1 MFLPERSEGGKTRIT
16 ENQNE
21 IPFYPHEFQQ
31 VVIQGTL
38 CHVVNVTELE
48 LGKMKSL
55 LQATAVSYKAFMA

>member
-1 MFLPERSEGGKTRIT
+1 MFLPELSEGVKTRIT

-38 CHVVNVTELE
+38 CHVVNVKELE
-48 LGKMKSL
+48 
-55 LQATAVSYKAFMA
+55 KAK